1 VHPIDRAHRRLIGPH
16 AIIARLSALH
26 LHSHT
31 PNLFIHP
38 PPPKTL
44 HPSPSICYQ
53 YSKDIS
59 HTQETERKTAVN
71 FDLDEEQSEIR
82 DMVRRFTE
90 REITP
95 YAGAWDENN
104 HFPREIYTHMAE
116 LGLMGMTTPEEY
128 SGSNLSRLS
137 GALVYEELAK
147 GEMAT
152 SVGLSVHNMVT
163 GSIARFGT
171 AEQRQRWV
179 TRLATGQLLGA
190 FSLSE
195 TASGSDAASL
205 QCRAESRGDSYI
217 LNGSKM
223 WVTNG
228 GEADIYLLMA
238 RTSAGKGGAG
248 VSCFIVEKGTPGF
261 SFGKTERKMGLHS
274 SPTREL
280 IFEDCTIPAFNRLG
294 EEGQGFKIAL
304 SSLDGGRINIGA
316 VAVGVAQAAFD
327 VACNYARER
336 EQFGHPIGAFQAI
349 QFMLADMA
357 MKIEAARLLVYYAA
371 YRLAAGQST
380 SMNAAMAKCFATDT
394 AMEVTTNAVQ
404 VLGGAGYVRD
414 YPVERYMRDVKVAQ
428 IFEGTNQIQ
437 RIVIARALLGNLR

>member
-1 VHPIDRAHRRLIGPH
+1 MI
-16 AIIARLSALH
+16 
-26 LHSHT
+26 
-31 PNLFIHP
+31 
-38 PPPKTL
+38 
-44 HPSPSICYQ
+44 
-53 YSKDIS
+53 
-59 HTQETERKTAVN
+59 
-71 FDLDEEQSEIR
+71 FDLDEEQSDIR
-82 DMVRRFTE
+82 DMVRRFTGQ
-90 REITP
+90 EITP
-95 YAGAWDENN
+95 HAESWDENH
-104 HFPREIYTHMAE
+104 HFPREAYSQMAE

-128 SGSNLSRLS
+128 GGSALSRLS

-152 SVGLSVHNMVT
+152 AVGLSVHNMIT
-163 GSIARFGT
+163 GSIARFGNE
-171 AEQRQRWV
+171 EQRQRWV
-179 TRLATGQLLGA
+179 MKLAAGELLGA

-205 QCRAESRGDSYI
+205 QCRAESRDDHYV

-223 WVTNG
+223 WVTNA

-238 RTSAGKGGAG
+238 RTQAGKGSAG
-248 VSCFIVEKGTPGF
+248 ISCFVVEKGTPGF

-280 IFEDCTIPAFNRLG
+280 IFEDCEISNANRLG

-304 SSLDGGRINIGA
+304 STLDGGRINIGA
-316 VAVGVAQAAFD
+316 IAVGVAQAAFE

-336 EQFGHPIGAFQAI
+336 EQFGHPIGAFQGI

-357 MKIEAARLLVYYAA
+357 MKIEAARLLVYEAA
-371 YRLAAGQST
+371 YKLDHGQSAGMYA
-380 SMNAAMAKCFATDT
+380 SMAKCFATDT
-394 AMEVTTNAVQ
+394 GMEVTTNAVQ

>member
-1 VHPIDRAHRRLIGPH
+1 M
-16 AIIARLSALH
+16 
-26 LHSHT
+26 
-31 PNLFIHP
+31 
-38 PPPKTL
+38 K
-44 HPSPSICYQ
+44 
-53 YSKDIS
+53 
-59 HTQETERKTAVN
+59 
-71 FDLDEEQSEIR
+71 FDLDDEQSDIR
-82 DMVRRFTE
+82 DTVRRFTE
-90 REITP
+90 QEITP
-95 YAGAWDENN
+95 NAEAWDEQAY
-104 HFPREIYTHMAE
+104 FPREIYTKMAD
-116 LGLMGMTTPEEY
+116 LGLTGMTTPEIY
-128 SGSNLSRLS
+128 GGSELSRLT

-152 SVGLSVHNMVT
+152 AVGLSVHNMVT
-163 GSIARFGT
+163 GSIARFGS
-171 AEQRQRWV
+171 EQQHRRWV
-179 TRLATGQLLGA
+179 PALASSQLLGA

-195 TASGSDAASL
+195 AASGSDAASL
-205 QCRAESRGDSYI
+205 QCHAERRGDCYV

-238 RTSAGKGGAG
+238 RTGGKHTGSAGI
-248 VSCFIVEKGTPGF
+248 SCFVIEKGLPGF
-261 SFGKTERKMGLHS
+261 TFGKKERKMGLHS

-280 IFEDCTIPAFNRLG
+280 LFENCSLPVANRIG

-316 VAVGVAQAAFD
+316 IAVGVAQAAFET
-327 VACNYARER
+327 ASRYARTR
-336 EQFGHPIGAFQAI
+336 EQFGQPIGAFQGI

-357 MKIEAARLLVYYAA
+357 MKIEAARLLVYEAA
-371 YRLAAGQST
+371 YKLDAGQNTGMYAS
-380 SMNAAMAKCFATDT
+380 MAKCFATDV

-437 RIVIARALLGNLR
+437 RVVIARALLGNIRR